1 MSASKAGGGDVLT
14 LAATVSAAVESA
26 PLDPASLIA
35 RAVRAVLLG
44 KPDELLAAVA
54 THEAP
59 AIQDFVIRALGNHRD
74 PAGPVAGASAVQKN
88 IKVLGERVDVLTP
101 PLPHYMWWLTGRA
114 PLLRAPT
121 AANLPFLAA
130 VVLVDLDWRVVDT
143 TAPMPPDHIVF
154 DPQHDDRIAVDR
166 DGLDLAAVKAVVAA
180 GDARGARTF
189 KLVALPGMVH
199 TMLKDL
205 SNPLGV
211 VTARAWVADVVI
223 DAHVGLPDGE
233 SPTLA
238 ALLRGVEKLGSG
250 LLYGP
255 NADGKYVLRSKT
267 PPVQSMAWAMFFVLI
282 VEVVVG
288 IENAGVNA
296 QLGKL
301 REKMLGLCWDPSN
314 TRDLHNKD
322 RRATIAEL
330 VRRAWILSAAGGRV
344 TISTDALHE
353 CSAGV
358 GHAPLGAR
366 VTAALE
372 ASFPV
377 RADWPDGKAPC
388 DLLTTVVGADAAVA
402 RIRITAGFAGG
413 TKGFAGGF
421 AAGVDPNEVA
431 VWADGRLPG
440 RRAQLVELARLP
452 PEETAALVA
461 ALAPAPGAGASFTA
475 DVEFAPVLP
484 PVLVEVLGGHIIK
497 MTNAWKASWRARKT
511 TAVLLGA
518 APTTI
523 AEALAVAA
531 TAVAPLGSPL
541 WAPAGLVAAVV
552 AALIA
557 NEQLD
562 VEPKVM
568 PVPTR
573 LAGAVAL
580 VHEHPG
586 ARFLNPPPE
595 LVEALGLGP
604 PTAEVALI
612 RPLPGGAA
620 GTPPSKWYVALDAK
634 LAAVAANPTAVAAAL
649 ALPSTP
655 PPVWVERSGLSLKH
669 LKGAAIGPTDG
680 CLACAVSE
688 WRPERTG
695 TPPVHEVLVILVL
708 VPRKRP
714 DGVLEIRPYAVV
726 IDSATKSAK
735 DPSARILTPKR
746 PIDAAAFIARVEADP
761 DGQKA
766 GLSWRARALREV
778 SIMIVQQQ
786 WVPAGGN
793 GADAPQRR
801 VSARKRRQGDRRPQL
816 DVDEHPPDRANPTP
830 KEVARALVYAAHGAA
845 AVPVPAILAQS
856 QTLCGFFAAV
866 MGADL
871 PEGQSDGLIEG
882 VVTMQ
887 PTFAAWGL
895 PTYEAAAFAE
905 VLSPAEAA
913 VVEANRSTANEARRS
928 LANSGAVAGVLED
941 MERGGDPDCPCC
953 AKTARLAR
961 ALRGVV

>member
-14 LAATVSAAVESA
+14 LAATVSAAAESA
-26 PLDPASLIA
+26 PLDPTSRLA

-59 AIQDFVIRALGNHRD
+59 AIQDFVTRALGNHRD

-88 IKVLGERVDVLTP
+88 VKVLGERVDVLTP
-101 PLPHYMWWLTGRA
+101 PLPHCVWWRTA
-114 PLLRAPT
+114 QSPVSRAPT
-121 AANLPFLAA
+121 AANLPFLTA
-130 VVLVDLDWRVVDT
+130 VMLVDLGWRVVDT
-143 TAPMPPDHIVF
+143 TAPMPPNHIVF

-189 KLVALPGMVH
+189 KLVVLPGTVT

-223 DAHVGLPDGE
+223 DAHVGLPGGE

-296 QLGKL
+296 QLRKL
-301 REKMLGLCWDPSN
+301 REKLLGLCWDPSN

-344 TISTDALHE
+344 TINIDALHE

-377 RADWPDGKAPC
+377 RAGWPDGKAPR

-402 RIRITAGFAGG
+402 RIRI
-413 TKGFAGGF
+413 
-421 AAGVDPNEVA
+421 AAGEAAVDPNEVA
-431 VWADGRLPG
+431 VWADGQLPG

-475 DVEFAPVLP
+475 DVELAPVLP
-484 PVLVEVLGGHIIK
+484 PVLVDVLGGHIIK
-497 MTNAWKASWRARKT
+497 LTTAWAASWRARKT
-511 TAVLLGA
+511 AAALLVA
-518 APTTI
+518 RPATV
-523 AEALAVAA
+523 AEALAAA
-531 TAVAPLGSPL
+531 TTVAPLGSPL

-604 PTAEVALI
+604 PTAEVALV

-649 ALPSTP
+649 TLPSTP
-655 PPVWVERSGLSLKH
+655 PLVWVERSGLSLRH
-669 LKGAAIGPTDG
+669 LKGAALGPADG
-680 CLACAVSE
+680 CLACAVRE
-688 WRPERTG
+688 WWPESTG
-695 TPPVHEVLVILVL
+695 TPPVHEVLVIPVL

-714 DGVLEIRPYAVV
+714 DGVLEIRPYAIL

-761 DGQKA
+761 DGLKA

-778 SIMIVQQQ
+778 SIMIVQQP

-801 VSARKRRQGDRRPQL
+801 VSARKRRQGDKRPRL
-816 DVDEHPPDRANPTP
+816 DIDERPPDRANPAP
-830 KEVARALVYAAHGAA
+830 MEVARALVYAAHRAP
-845 AVPVPAILAQS
+845 AVPLTAMLAQA

-887 PTFAAWGL
+887 QTFAAWGL

-913 VVEANRSTANEARRS
+913 VVGSNRNAANEARRS
-928 LANSGAVAGVLED
+928 LANSGAVGGVLED
-941 MERGGDPDCPCC
+941 MERGGDPGCPCC
-953 AKTARLAR
+953 TKTARLAR

>member
-1 MSASKAGGGDVLT
+1 MSASKAAGKDVLT
-14 LAATVSAAVESA
+14 LAATVGAAAESA
-26 PLDPASLIA
+26 PLDPTSLLA

-59 AIQDFVIRALGNHRD
+59 TIQDFVIDALGNHRD

-88 IKVLGERVDVLTP
+88 VKVLGERIDVLTP
-101 PLPHYMWWLTGRA
+101 PLPYCVWWLLPRSPVSRA
-114 PLLRAPT
+114 AT
-121 AANLPFLAA
+121 AANLPFKTA

-143 TAPMPPDHIVF
+143 TAPMPPNRIIF

-189 KLVALPGMVH
+189 KLVALPGTVT

-211 VTARAWVADVVI
+211 ATARAWVADVVV
-223 DAHVGLPDGE
+223 DAHVGLPGGE

-296 QLGKL
+296 QLRKL
-301 REKMLGLCWDPSN
+301 REKLLGLCWDPSN

-377 RADWPDGKAPC
+377 RADWPANAAPR

-402 RIRITAGFAGG
+402 KIRIAGG
-413 TKGFAGGF
+413 E

-431 VWADGRLPG
+431 VWADGQLPN
-440 RRAQLVELARLP
+440 RRAQLSELARLP

-461 ALAPAPGAGASFTA
+461 ALAPAAGAGASFTA
-475 DVEFAPVLP
+475 DVELAPVLP
-484 PVLVEVLGGHIIK
+484 PVLVDVLGAHIIK
-497 MTNAWKASWRARKT
+497 LTTAWAASWAARKT
-511 TAVLLGA
+511 A
-518 APTTI
+518 AALRVAGPATV
-523 AEALAVAA
+523 AEAIAVAA
-531 TAVAPLGSPL
+531 TAVAPVGSPL
-541 WAPAGLVAAVV
+541 WAPAGLVAAVM

-573 LAGAVAL
+573 RAGSVVL
-580 VHEHPG
+580 VYDHPGAG
-586 ARFLNPPPE
+586 ARFLAPPPE

-604 PTAEVALI
+604 PTAEVTLV

-620 GTPPSKWYVALDAK
+620 GTPPSKWYVALDAE

-669 LKGAAIGPTDG
+669 LKGAALGGLDG
-680 CLACAVSE
+680 CLACSVRE
-688 WRPERTG
+688 WWPESTG
-695 TPPVHEVLVILVL
+695 APPVHEVLVIPVL

-726 IDSATKSAK
+726 VDSATKSAK
-735 DPSARILTPKR
+735 DPSARILTPKC
-746 PIDAAAFIARVEADP
+746 PVDAAAFVARVEADP
-761 DGQKA
+761 DGHKA
-766 GLSWRARALREV
+766 GMSWRARALREV
-778 SIMIVQQQ
+778 SIMIVQQP

-801 VSARKRRQGDRRPQL
+801 VSARKRRQGDKRPRL
-816 DVDEHPPDRANPTP
+816 DIDERPPDRANPAP
-830 KEVARALVYAAHGAA
+830 MEVARALVYAAHRAPV
-845 AVPVPAILAQS
+845 VPLTAMLAQA

-882 VVTMQ
+882 VVAMQ
-887 PTFAAWGL
+887 QTFAAWGL

-913 VVEANRSTANEARRS
+913 VVEANRNAANEARRS
-928 LANSGAVAGVLED
+928 LANSGAVGGVLED